1 MDIVEEV
8 ARRRATI
15 ALDDP
20 HRAYPE
26 IRDLLE
32 RRMGFDDV
40 IEEKYYNDIDEGIIR
55 TRIKTVEGYD
65 ARSIEQMDI
74 YIFISKPQRE
84 LDIQI
89 KAKLVTTYEV
99 EAKWKRSLWYY
110 AYLSLYDKFL
120 YGKVRHGHV
129 EGVRAKADTLLE
141 RVRSNIEVK
150 NSGG

>member
-8 ARRRATI
+8 ARRRTTI
-15 ALDDP
+15 ALEDP
-20 HRAYPE
+20 HSAYPE

-40 IEEKYYNDIDEGIIR
+40 VEERYYNDIDEGVIR
-55 TRIKTVEGYD
+55 TRIKTKEFYD
-65 ARSIEQMDI
+65 ARSREELDI
-74 YIFISKPQRE
+74 YVFISKPQRE

-89 KAKLVTTYEV
+89 KAKLITTYEV

-129 EGVRAKADTLLE
+129 EDVENKADTLLE
-141 RVRSNIEVK
+141 RVRSNVEVK
-150 NSGG
+150 NVGS

>member
-8 ARRRATI
+8 ARRRTTI

-40 IEEKYYNDIDEGIIR
+40 VEEKYYNDVDEGIIR
-55 TRIKTVEGYD
+55 TRIVTKEYYD
-65 ARSIEQMDI
+65 ARSHEQMDI
-74 YIFISKPQRE
+74 YIYISKPERE

-89 KAKLVTTYEV
+89 RAKLVTDYNVEV
-99 EAKWKRSLWYY
+99 KWKRSLWYY

-129 EGVRAKADTLLE
+129 DGVEDKADQLLE
-141 RVRSNIEVK
+141 RIRSNVEVEHG
-150 NSGG
+150 S